1 MGNPVGVKIPALLV
15 RAGSRVCALPLGS
28 VNETMRPLPVEAV
41 RGAPPLVLGLAIV
54 RGTPVPVVDLAA
66 LIGADEPGEATR
78 FVSLRAGAR
87 TVVLAVQSVVGVREL
102 DAGDLQQVA
111 PLLGP
116 AVVEVV
122 QAVGALDRELLMV
135 LDAGRTLSE
144 ALWQT
149 LEGAA

>member
-1 MGNPVGVKIPALLV
+1 VADKIPALLV
-15 RAGSRVCALPLGS
+15 RAGSRVCALPLAS
-28 VNETMRPLPVEAV
+28 VIETMRPLPVETV

-66 LIGADEPGEATR
+66 LIGVEERGVATR

-87 TVVLAVQSVVGVREL
+87 TVVLAVDSVMGVREL
-102 DAGDLQQVA
+102 DRGELQQVA

-116 AVVEVV
+116 SVVEVV
-122 QAVGALDRELLMV
+122 QAVGALDRDLLMV

-144 ALWQT
+144 ALWQS
-149 LEGAA
+149 LEAGP